1 MNSPIQ
7 GTAADIIKIAMIS
20 VAREIEKAGI
30 DARLLLQVHD
40 ELLLEAHK
48 DCAEQALNILK
59 QCMENAVGLSV
70 PLSVEANKGKTWFEA
85 K

>member
-20 VAREIEKAGI
+20 VAREIEKSGI
-30 DARLLLQVHD
+30 DAKILLQVHD
-40 ELLLEAHK
+40 ELLLESHK
-48 DCAEQALNILK
+48 DCAAQALEILK
-59 QCMENAVGLSV
+59 NCMENAASLRV
-70 PLSVEANKGKTWFEA
+70 PLSVEASVGKNWFEA